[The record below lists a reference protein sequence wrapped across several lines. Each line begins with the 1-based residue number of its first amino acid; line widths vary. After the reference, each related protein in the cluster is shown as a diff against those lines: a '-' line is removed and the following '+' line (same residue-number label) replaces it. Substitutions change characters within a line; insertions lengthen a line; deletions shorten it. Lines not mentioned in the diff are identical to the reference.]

1 MMKCFRLVIPVLIHL
16 VVIFLLLAPAGGRS
30 LLAGPLS
37 VKTAIQ
43 GPVDI
48 SAQTLEYDKARNI
61 YTAKGDADLQEGIRR
76 LTADSVV
83 YCKDTEDVFAEG
95 NVVFREGDDIVR
107 SEKIHVNLMT
117 KTGTIEKGTIFVK
130 QGNFTIIGEQIEKVG
145 ENQYKIKEGQFT
157 TCDIPGPDWKFSAHD
172 VDITVE
178 GYAKTKGTRFH
189 ILDQT
194 VLYLPYG
201 IFPVKTE
208 RQSGFLMPEF
218 VSSSRDGIK
227 LKESYFWAID
237 KDKDATLALQY
248 IEQRGFLAGSE
259 LRYALKE
266 DLKGSWD
273 FAIIPD
279 RKYDRTRLE
288 LTGKHEQTL
297 FKETRFKTDI
307 DYISDKDYL
316 QDFGETAARRS
327 ENLLKSTAYVEHPY
341 KGSLLT
347 VEGAYFRDLT
357 TRNNDATFKHY
368 PHATFFTE
376 YFPLLGKRLYTDIY
390 TDFINFFREKGET
403 YSRMSVEPSLRLPL
417 SWKGL
422 NFLINGTLYEKVY
435 LIGHTTDHEGN
446 GTRNRT
452 TGKIEGDANIQ
463 LVRNYNLDMLN
474 LGEVQSLIK
483 PQVKYTFISGTS
495 YSDIPL
501 IDPYDRIKKTNAIT
515 YSINHYL
522 QGLTGQ
528 NARELSVFE
537 ISQTYGLSG
546 NLEESDAYKGSGSR
560 FSDIDTR
567 LTLYLLRD
575 LAYTNETV
583 LNVHGKGL
591 TTMRNILSHTIPGVY
606 YAGIDHSYTRDLNN
620 EVYFDVGGKYGS
632 LGGRYQVRYSFKD
645 SDWIDTLYEVIYQP
659 KCWAVILS
667 LTQTKRPR
675 DTSIKISFDL
685 IGLTSRYGTD
695 RVLQR

>member
-1 MMKCFRLVIPVLIHL
+1 MILL
-16 VVIFLLLAPAGGRS
+16 FLTVCGGPLLAVPVS
-30 LLAGPLS
+30 MN
-37 VKTAIQ
+37 KTAVE

-48 SAQTLEYDKARNI
+48 SAQTLEYDKARDV
-61 YTAKGDADLQEGIRR
+61 YKARGDVDLREGARR
-76 LTADSVV
+76 LTADNVF
-83 YCKDTEDVFAEG
+83 YYKDTEDVFAEG
-95 NVVFREGDDIVR
+95 NVVFQEGDDVVR
-107 SEKIHVNLMT
+107 SEKVHVNLMT
-117 KTGTIEKGTIFVK
+117 KTGTIEKGTIYIK
-130 QGNFTIIGEQIEKVG
+130 QGNFTIVGEQIEKVG

-157 TCDIPGPDWKFSAHD
+157 TCDMPGPDWKFSARD

-208 RQSGFLMPEF
+208 RQSGFLLPEF
-218 VSSSRDGIK
+218 VSSSRDGMK

-259 LRYALKE
+259 VRYTLKE
-266 DLKGSWD
+266 DLKGSWN
-273 FAIIPD
+273 FGIIDD
-279 RKYDRTRLE
+279 RKYDRTRIGIV
-288 LTGKHEQTL
+288 GKHEQTL
-297 FKETRFKTDI
+297 FNETRFKTNI
-307 DYISDKDYL
+307 DWVSDKDYL
-316 QDFGETAARRS
+316 QDFSETTPRRS

-341 KGSLLT
+341 KGTLLT
-347 VEGAYFRDLT
+347 VEGAYFRNLT
-357 TRNNDATFKHY
+357 TRSNDTTYKYY

-376 YFPLLGKRLYTDIY
+376 YFPLLGKRLYTDLY
-390 TDFINFFREKGET
+390 TDFINFYREKGDT
-403 YSRMSVEPSLRLPL
+403 YSRMSMEPKLWLPL
-417 SWKGL
+417 SWNGL
-422 NFLINGTLYEKVY
+422 NFLINGTLYERAY
-435 LIGHTTDHEGN
+435 LVGHSNSENNDTKST
-446 GTRNRT
+446 T
-452 TGKIEGDANIQ
+452 TGKIEADANIQ
-463 LVRNYNLDMLN
+463 LMRNYNLDMLN

-483 PQVKYTFISGTS
+483 PQVKYTFISDTS
-495 YSDIPL
+495 YEDIPS
-501 IDPYDRIKKTNAIT
+501 IDPYDRISKTNAIT

-522 QGLTGQ
+522 HGLTGQ

-546 NLEESDAYKGSGSR
+546 DLEASDAYKGSGGR
-560 FSDIDTR
+560 FSDVDAR

-575 LAYTNETV
+575 LAYTNETT

-591 TTMRNILSHTIPGVY
+591 TTVRNILTHTIPGVY
-606 YAGIDHSYTRDLNN
+606 YASIDHNYTRDFNDEIYL
-620 EVYFDVGGKYGS
+620 DVGGKYGS
-632 LGGRYQVRYSFKD
+632 LGGRYQIRYSFKD
-645 SDWIDTLYEVIYQP
+645 SEWIDALYELIYQP

-685 IGLTSRYGTD
+685 MGLTTAYGTD
-695 RVLQR
+695 RALRR